1 MKLRPHH
8 IFCTGFLT
16 EALPERGESFLR
28 VEQTVRDVVCSD
40 DETPV
45 EAAEGVDEL
54 CHVCPHCRDDRCE
67 HPRGK
72 EEGVRKWDGILM
84 KNLGISYGETRTS
97 REWRLLIREKAPL
110 GFCQTRCPSRS
121 GCTISRYSSG

>member
-8 IFCTGFLT
+8 ILCVGFMT
-16 EALPERGESFLR
+16 AEYPERGESFLR
-28 VEQTVRDVVCSD
+28 VEQRVKDVVWSD

-45 EAAEGVDEL
+45 EAAHGADEL

-67 HPRGK
+67 HPQGK
-72 EEGVRKWDGILM
+72 EEAARKWDGILL
-84 KNLGISYGETRTS
+84 KELGISYGEKRTS
-97 REWRLLIREKAPL
+97 KEWRLLIHEKAPL

-121 GCTISRYSSG
+121 GCTVSRHPSS